1 MLRSQGIGWSEIAG
15 EFGVGVGTLY
25 RVIPGCSKTREK
37 VIWNPVSSCRDG
49 RDNQNNGHDD
59 QQPNQRKTLLFLI
72 HCFANRISYVFS

>member
-37 VIWNPVSSCRDG
+37 VIGTR
-49 RDNQNNGHDD
+49 
-59 QQPNQRKTLLFLI
+59 
-72 HCFANRISYVFS
+72 